1 MVVGLMLAIP
11 ALRTRGVNLAVITLA
26 FAWAAQDMIFTNPSV
41 GGADVGINVGNASL
55 FGLDVSG
62 ADQPARYAAL
72 TFLVFVI
79 CGVLVANLR
88 RGRLGRRMIA
98 VRSNERAAA
107 ASGIGVFRTKMIA
120 FAVSG
125 ALAGLAGILISFQYQ
140 SAVFSAFDPATSL
153 LALAWIVIGG
163 VGYRVRHDQ
172 RRNRGAR
179 GTAVA
184 HRTAL
189 AGLCHLA
196 SDNRGSRCAAGRSL
210 QPNGIASQQ
219 VRDMGKLAGK
229 LGAKLGLRSRAHAW
243 TELEMTAADAPI
255 RSRPPAAAGRR
266 PDRALRRRAGRR
278 RSQHRRRTGR
288 SCRPHRPKRRRKDIA
303 HGCCIRFHPLSG
315 PRAPRRPAS

>member
-1 MVVGLMLAIP
+1 MTFSIATLLLSIVVLTGYAGQISLAQYALAGIGGVIGAELAAHAGFGFLPALVCGSVGAMVVGLMLAIP

-62 ADQPARYAAL
+62 ADRPARYAAL

-98 VRSNERAAA
+98 VRSNKRAAA

-140 SAVFSAFDPATSL
+140 SADFSAFDPAPRCS
-153 LALAWIVIGG
+153 
-163 VGYRVRHDQ
+163 R
-172 RRNRGAR
+172 
-179 GTAVA
+179 
-184 HRTAL
+184 
-189 AGLCHLA
+189 
-196 SDNRGSRCAAGRSL
+196 SRGS
-210 QPNGIASQQ
+210 
-219 VRDMGKLAGK
+219 
-229 LGAKLGLRSRAHAW
+229 
-243 TELEMTAADAPI
+243 
-255 RSRPPAAAGRR
+255 
-266 PDRALRRRAGRR
+266 
-278 RSQHRRRTGR
+278 
-288 SCRPHRPKRRRKDIA
+288 
-303 HGCCIRFHPLSG
+303 
-315 PRAPRRPAS
+315 